1 MKSEDTCMMIA
12 THDEEVD
19 WLRAEDCTTETDE
32 TDEIEHVD
40 ECLPAT
46 GSSGGG
52 VFSPVAVAVADAD
65 ADDSRHVIHV
75 RPGELRS
82 VLEIA
87 ESLLAKTHHV
97 FQNGGR
103 IVTVR
108 TDPGTGESHLQ
119 ELSALMLAHVLDSVS
134 IWMRLDERTNQ
145 WKTIDPHERYC
156 RTLVELGDYRHL
168 NVLKGLARQPY
179 LRPDGSLCVM
189 PGYDFTTALF
199 GVFNADDFHVPS
211 EPSEAQAREAL
222 ATLEDLLDEFAFAR
236 PQDRSAALAAML
248 TAAIRPSLD
257 KAPMF
262 HVRAPQI
269 ASGKSYL
276 CELIGVLATPEQGSP
291 VGFPGGNEECEKL
304 LLAQLAR
311 SPAMIEFD
319 NLTTDLKAHKS
330 LCTALTSERMEGRK
344 LGRSKM
350 FKISTR
356 ALFLSSG
363 NNVGPVAD
371 MARRCVTIDLA
382 PRCETPATRTFSR
395 PHLVSDAR
403 TNRGRYVS
411 AALTVIRAW
420 IVAGSPKTVCKPFAS
435 FPQWSDWC
443 RQSLLWLGEPDP
455 ASSTFEEM
463 ASDPERE
470 LLGRALRCWQ
480 EGFGHSPMMV
490 RDVVARTKLLDPVA
504 EELLEVLME
513 IAGDRDRVNNRKLG
527 QWLKRNMGRIVD
539 GLKFAKAPK
548 TRNADHWLIES
559 VVS

>member
-1 MKSEDTCMMIA
+1 MTSEYTPDLIA
-12 THDEEVD
+12 EHDEDVVLLD
-19 WLRAEDCTTETDE
+19 AEECAVKTDG
-32 TDEIEHVD
+32 TDALEDGVGH
-40 ECLPAT
+40 LPAARIL
-46 GSSGGG
+46 GYEVLPSVDIEDG
-52 VFSPVAVAVADAD
+52 
-65 ADDSRHVIHV
+65 DDSRRVIYV
-75 RPGELRS
+75 RPSELRKT
-82 VLEIA
+82 LDLA
-87 ESLLAKTHHV
+87 ESLLAKTLRY
-97 FQNGGR
+97 FQSGGR
-103 IVTVR
+103 IVTIR

-119 ELSALMLAHVLDSVS
+119 ELNALMLAHALDGVS
-134 IWMRLDERTNQ
+134 TWMREDKRTNQ
-145 WKTIDPHERYC
+145 WKAIDPHERYC
-156 RTLVELGDYRHL
+156 RTLVELGEYKRF

-179 LRPDGSLCVM
+179 FRPDGSLSVL
-189 PGYDFTTALF
+189 PGYDPQTCLF
-199 GVFNADDFHVPS
+199 GVFDANEFNVPC
-211 EPSEAQAREAL
+211 EPTEAEAKECL
-222 ATLEDLLDEFAFAR
+222 KVLGGLLDEFAFSR

-269 ASGKSYL
+269 ASGKSFL

-311 SPAMIEFD
+311 SPAVIEFD

-344 LGRSKM
+344 LGSNKV
-350 FKISTR
+350 FKINTR

-371 MARRCVTIDLA
+371 MTRRCVTIDLA
-382 PRCETPATRTFSR
+382 PPFETPAIRTFSR
-395 PHLVSDAR
+395 PHLMRDAR
-403 TNRGRYVS
+403 ASRGALVS

-420 IVAGSPKTVCKPFAS
+420 IVAGSPKTECKPLAS

-443 RQSLLWLGEPDP
+443 RQPLLWLGEPDP

-470 LLGRALRCWQ
+470 LLGRALRCWHDC
-480 EGFGHSPMMV
+480 FSHAPVMV
-490 RDVVARTKLLDPVA
+490 RDVVARAGGLDPLA
-504 EELLEVLME
+504 EELHEVLME

-527 QWLKRNMGRIVD
+527 QWLKRNMGRIVE
-539 GLKFAKAPK
+539 GLKFSKAPK
-548 TRNADHWLIES
+548 TRNADNWLVES